1 MIAAKEGS
9 LAMDE
14 GRQGMTDKQYYD
26 HLRAAI
32 ADLERIKR
40 LGVSEAAE
48 AEIDA
53 IIARYHE
60 TIG

>member
-1 MIAAKEGS
+1 
-9 LAMDE
+9 MDE